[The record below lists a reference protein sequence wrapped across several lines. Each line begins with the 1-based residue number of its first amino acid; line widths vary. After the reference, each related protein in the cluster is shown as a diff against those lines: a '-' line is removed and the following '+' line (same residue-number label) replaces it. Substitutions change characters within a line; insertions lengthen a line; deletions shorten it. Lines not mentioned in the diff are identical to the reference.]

1 MIVLAQLGA
10 DHPNRRTSDQTGA
23 RGHGYAVTLRCL
35 GSERAVVAG
44 RGVTVQS
51 AERANRAFE
60 VADLARR
67 QNMSLIPHDPVND
80 RVTDIRGFV
89 LVVASSRHNLN
100 LS

>member
-10 DHPNRRTSDQTGA
+10 DHPNRRTSDQPGA

-51 AERANRAFE
+51 A
-60 VADLARR
+60 DARIAR
-67 QNMSLIPHDPVND
+67 LRLRTSPVGK
-80 RVTDIRGFV
+80 T
-89 LVVASSRHNLN
+89 
-100 LS
+100 